1 MSVIDFTQDEGL
13 NPNDKSTMRHAPL
26 KRNEAK
32 CSICWR
38 IFFKGELVKFR
49 IVNGTTMRGIYCPNG
64 IKHLETKEEYVVHLE
79 TVNKLLGRPM
89 TKTQYENSSK
99 EWVRHSIR
107 KGRSKVESIGIAD
120 SSDKNKLSTA
130 QYQLKQLIK
139 EQEVM
144 KSQYMMKL
152 NTLNYS
158 VDDKVS
164 SEFLNKM
171 RDNQALVDRLNKII
185 QKLERRIKNG

>member
-13 NPNDKSTMRHAPL
+13 NPNDKSTMRHLPL

-49 IVNGTTMRGIYCPNG
+49 IVNGITRRGIYCPNG

-99 EWVRHSIR
+99 EWVRHSI
-107 KGRSKVESIGIAD
+107 AD

-130 QYQLKQLIK
+130 EYQLKQLIK

-164 SEFLNKM
+164 AEFLNKM

>member
-1 MSVIDFTQDEGL
+1 MSVIDFTQDEGA
-13 NPNDKSTMRHAPL
+13 NPNDDSTLRHSDL
-26 KRNEAK
+26 NRNEAK
-32 CSICWR
+32 CAVCWR

-49 IVNGTTMRGIYCPNG
+49 VVNGKTTRGVYCPNG
-64 IKHLETKEEYVVHLE
+64 IKHLETKEEYLVHLE

-89 TKTQYENSSK
+89 TKTQYENSAK

-120 SSDKNKLSTA
+120 TTDANKLSVA
-130 QYQLKQLIK
+130 EYKKKQLLK

-164 SEFLNKM
+164 AEFLNKM
-171 RDNQALVDRLNKII
+171 RDNQALVDSLDKII
-185 QKLERRIKNG
+185 KELEGRIKNG

>member
-1 MSVIDFTQDEGL
+1 
-13 NPNDKSTMRHAPL
+13 
-26 KRNEAK
+26 
-32 CSICWR
+32 
-38 IFFKGELVKFR
+38 
-49 IVNGTTMRGIYCPNG
+49 
-64 IKHLETKEEYVVHLE
+64 
-79 TVNKLLGRPM
+79 M

-107 KGRSKVESIGIAD
+107 KGRSKVESIGIAE

-130 QYQLKQLIK
+130 EYQLKQLIK

>member
-1 MSVIDFTQDEGL
+1 M
-13 NPNDKSTMRHAPL
+13 KSS
-26 KRNEAK
+26 E
-32 CSICWR
+32 
-38 IFFKGELVKFR
+38 
-49 IVNGTTMRGIYCPNG
+49 
-64 IKHLETKEEYVVHLE
+64 
-79 TVNKLLGRPM
+79 
-89 TKTQYENSSK
+89 
-99 EWVRHSIR
+99 
-107 KGRSKVESIGIAD
+107 
-120 SSDKNKLSTA
+120 
-130 QYQLKQLIK
+130 LKQLIK

-185 QKLERRIKNG
+185 QKLERRIKNGQLT

>member
-1 MSVIDFTQDEGL
+1 
-13 NPNDKSTMRHAPL
+13 
-26 KRNEAK
+26 
-32 CSICWR
+32 
-38 IFFKGELVKFR
+38 
-49 IVNGTTMRGIYCPNG
+49 MRGIYCPNG
-64 IKHLETKEEYVVHLE
+64 IKHLETKEEYLVHLE

-107 KGRSKVESIGIAD
+107 KGRSKVESIGIAE

-130 QYQLKQLIK
+130 EYQLKQLIK